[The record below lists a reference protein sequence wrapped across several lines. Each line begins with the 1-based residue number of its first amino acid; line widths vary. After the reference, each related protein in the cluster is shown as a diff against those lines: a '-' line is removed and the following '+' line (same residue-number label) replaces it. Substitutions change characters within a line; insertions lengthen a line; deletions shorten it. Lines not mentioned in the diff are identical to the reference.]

1 MYTEGFNVPYLD
13 TPTYHLSRPH
23 QMPNVMF
30 LKSDFLHLKHTRL
43 LSPRGEYF
51 PSHLF
56 RQHRGLSV
64 TVLFRVGSFVV
75 Y

>member
-1 MYTEGFNVPYLD
+1 MYTEGFHVPYLD
-13 TPTYHLSRPH
+13 IPTYHLPRPH
-23 QMPNVMF
+23 QMSNVMF
-30 LKSDFLHLKHTRL
+30 LKSDFLNLKHTRM
-43 LSPRGEYF
+43 SPCGEYF

-56 RQHRGLSV
+56 RQHRRLSV